1 MPNAF
6 VKSDYLKV
14 FIADLIDAMP
24 YLKAS
29 KSHFTASDIKG
40 KKPGEVYNFGLR
52 DSGSPTSG
60 IAITAADR
68 TTVDE
73 RKIWLAVR
81 NKKSAV
87 SLNTLESVV
96 DIDQFDQEIG
106 KTYGLN
112 LGAEV
117 QKDVL
122 GISYFNANVAKVA
135 TSNGWSAL
143 ASAIAHQRAARTG
156 SQLFGYL
163 SPEAEANLSVH
174 SLNNWHFENSDLVQ
188 KFYKEASIGTFHM
201 TNFAYVT
208 DTPVVSVPAN
218 GFGTVTVSAGA
229 DAVAPTTSLSGAVD
243 RTALTVSALTVAIP
257 AGTPFT
263 IAGAYACDS
272 LGRPLLRT
280 PFSFVVQEDAAVG
293 ATTLYVQKVIV
304 GNTGARNLYHASW
317 TGVGDIAGTLV
328 CQLANSV
335 DYEVAQI
342 RTSDTMNWDNID
354 LDPVVGGENTSETFG
369 GVKIQVAKYGN
380 GDARA
385 NTTRWDCAYLAGIV
399 DNRLASLAYI
409 PV

>member
-143 ASAIAHQRAARTG
+143 AAAIAHQRAARTG

-218 GFGTVTVSAGA
+218 GFGKVTVSAGA
-229 DAVAPTTSLSGAVD
+229 DAVSPTTSLSGAVD

-263 IAGAYACDS
+263 IDGAYACDS

-280 PFSFVVQEDAAVG
+280 PFSFVVQEDAKVG

-317 TGVGDIAGTLV
+317 TGVGDIAGTLD
-328 CQLANSV
+328 CQLANGV

>member
-60 IAITAADR
+60 IAITSADR

-112 LGAEV
+112 IGAEV

-143 ASAIAHQRAARTG
+143 AAAIAHQRAARTG

-218 GFGTVTVSAGA
+218 GFGKVTVSAGA

-263 IAGAYACDS
+263 IDGAYACDS

-293 ATTLYVQKVIV
+293 DTKLYVQKVIV

-328 CQLANSV
+328 CQLANDV

>member
-14 FIADLIDAMP
+14 FVADLIDAMP

-60 IAITAADR
+60 IAITSADR

-143 ASAIAHQRAARTG
+143 AAAIAHQRAARTG

-328 CQLANSV
+328 CQLANGV

>member
-6 VKSDYLKV
+6 VESDYLKV

-143 ASAIAHQRAARTG
+143 AAAIAHQRAARTG

-229 DAVAPTTSLSGAVD
+229 DAVAPATSLSGAVD

>member
-143 ASAIAHQRAARTG
+143 AAAIAHQRAARTG

-263 IAGAYACDS
+263 MAGAYACDS

-293 ATTLYVQKVIV
+293 ATKLYVQKVIV

-317 TGVGDIAGTLV
+317 TGVGNIKGTLV
-328 CQLANSV
+328 CQLANGV

>member
-143 ASAIAHQRAARTG
+143 AAAIAHQRAARTG

-218 GFGTVTVSAGA
+218 GFGKVTVSAGA

-280 PFSFVVQEDAAVG
+280 PFSFVVQEDAKVG

-328 CQLANSV
+328 CQLANGV

>member
-143 ASAIAHQRAARTG
+143 AAAIAHQRAARTG

-229 DAVAPTTSLSGAVD
+229 DAVAPTASLSGAVD

-328 CQLANSV
+328 CQLANGV

>member
-14 FIADLIDAMP
+14 FVADLIDAMP

-143 ASAIAHQRAARTG
+143 AAAIAHQRAARTG

-328 CQLANSV
+328 CQLANGV

-380 GDARA
+380 GDSRA

>member
-6 VKSDYLKV
+6 VNSDYLKV

-143 ASAIAHQRAARTG
+143 AAAIAHQRAARTG

-229 DAVAPTTSLSGAVD
+229 DAVAPATSLSGAVD

-304 GNTGARNLYHASW
+304 GNTGARNLYHARW

>member
-143 ASAIAHQRAARTG
+143 AAAIAHQRAARTG

>member
-143 ASAIAHQRAARTG
+143 AAAIAHQRAARTG

-188 KFYKEASIGTFHM
+188 RFYKEASIGTFHM

-317 TGVGDIAGTLV
+317 TGVGDIKGTLV
-328 CQLANSV
+328 CQLANGV

>member
-14 FIADLIDAMP
+14 FVADLIDAMP

-143 ASAIAHQRAARTG
+143 AAAIAHQRAARTG

-218 GFGTVTVSAGA
+218 GFGKVTVSAGA
-229 DAVAPTTSLSGAVD
+229 DAVAPTASLSGAVD

-280 PFSFVVQEDAAVG
+280 PFSFVVQEDAKVG

-328 CQLANSV
+328 CQLANGV

>member
-73 RKIWLAVR
+73 RKIWLVVR

-96 DIDQFDQEIG
+96 DIDQFGQEIG

-143 ASAIAHQRAARTG
+143 AAAIAHQRAARTG

-208 DTPVVSVPAN
+208 DTPVVSVPVN

-229 DAVAPTTSLSGAVD
+229 DAVAPTASLSGAVD

-328 CQLANSV
+328 CQLANGV

-399 DNRLASLAYI
+399 DNRLASLSYI

>member
-143 ASAIAHQRAARTG
+143 AAAIAHQRAARTG

-218 GFGTVTVSAGA
+218 GFGKVTVSAGA
-229 DAVAPTTSLSGAVD
+229 DAVAPTTSLAGAVD

-280 PFSFVVQEDAAVG
+280 PFSFVVQEDAKVG

-317 TGVGDIAGTLV
+317 TGVGNIAGTLV
-328 CQLANSV
+328 CQLANGV

>member
-143 ASAIAHQRAARTG
+143 AAAIAHQRAARTG

-208 DTPVVSVPAN
+208 DMPVVPVPAN
-218 GFGTVTVSAGA
+218 GFGKVTVSAGA

-263 IAGAYACDS
+263 IDGAYACDS

-317 TGVGDIAGTLV
+317 TGVGDIKGTLV
-328 CQLANSV
+328 CQLANGV

-354 LDPVVGGENTSETFG
+354 LDPGVGGENTSETFG

-385 NTTRWDCAYLAGIV
+385 NTTRRDCAYLAGIV
-399 DNRLASLAYI
+399 DNRLASLAYN

>member
-14 FIADLIDAMP
+14 FVADLIDAMP

-143 ASAIAHQRAARTG
+143 AAAIAHQRAARTG

-317 TGVGDIAGTLV
+317 TGVGNIAGKLV
-328 CQLANSV
+328 CQLANGV

>member
-14 FIADLIDAMP
+14 FVADLIDAMP

-143 ASAIAHQRAARTG
+143 AAAIAHQRAARTG

-218 GFGTVTVSAGA
+218 GFGKVTVSAGA
-229 DAVAPTTSLSGAVD
+229 DAVAPTTSLAGAVD

-280 PFSFVVQEDAAVG
+280 PFSFVVQEDAEVG

-328 CQLANSV
+328 CQLANGV

>member
-143 ASAIAHQRAARTG
+143 AAAIAHQRAARTG

-188 KFYKEASIGTFHM
+188 RFYKEASIGTFHM

-229 DAVAPTTSLSGAVD
+229 DAVAPTKSLSGAVD

-263 IAGAYACDS
+263 IDGAYACDS

-317 TGVGDIAGTLV
+317 PGVGDIKGTLV
-328 CQLANSV
+328 CQLTNGV

-369 GVKIQVAKYGN
+369 GVKIPVAQYGN

-385 NTTRWDCAYLAGIV
+385 TTPRGDCAYLAGSV
-399 DNRLASLAYI
+399 DTRLASLAYI

>member
-143 ASAIAHQRAARTG
+143 AAAIAHQRAARTG

-293 ATTLYVQKVIV
+293 ATKLYVQKVIV

-328 CQLANSV
+328 CQLANGV

>member
-14 FIADLIDAMP
+14 FVADLIDAMP

-143 ASAIAHQRAARTG
+143 AAAIAHQRAARTG

-280 PFSFVVQEDAAVG
+280 PFSFVVQEDAKVG

-317 TGVGDIAGTLV
+317 TGVGDIKGTLV
-328 CQLANSV
+328 CQLANGV

>member
-14 FIADLIDAMP
+14 FVADLIDAMP

-143 ASAIAHQRAARTG
+143 AAAIAHQRAARTG

-328 CQLANSV
+328 CQLANGV

>member
-14 FIADLIDAMP
+14 FVADLIDAMP

-143 ASAIAHQRAARTG
+143 AAAIAHQRAARTG

-280 PFSFVVQEDAAVG
+280 PFSFVVQEDAKVG
-293 ATTLYVQKVIV
+293 ATKLYVQKVIV

-317 TGVGDIAGTLV
+317 TGVGDIKGTLV
-328 CQLANSV
+328 CQLANGV

>member
-143 ASAIAHQRAARTG
+143 AAAIAHQRAARTG

-229 DAVAPTTSLSGAVD
+229 DAVAPTASLSGAVD

>member
-14 FIADLIDAMP
+14 FVADLIDAMP

-143 ASAIAHQRAARTG
+143 AAAIAHQRAARTG

-188 KFYKEASIGTFHM
+188 RFYKEASIGTFHM

-218 GFGTVTVSAGA
+218 GFGKVTVSAGA

-317 TGVGDIAGTLV
+317 TGVGNIAGTLV
-328 CQLANSV
+328 CQLANGV

>member
-14 FIADLIDAMP
+14 FVADLIDAMP

-143 ASAIAHQRAARTG
+143 AAAIAHQRAARTG

-201 TNFAYVT
+201 ANFAYVT

-229 DAVAPTTSLSGAVD
+229 DAVAPTTSLAGAVD

-280 PFSFVVQEDAAVG
+280 PFSFVVQEDAKVG

-328 CQLANSV
+328 CQLANGV

>member
-143 ASAIAHQRAARTG
+143 AAAIAHQRAARTG

-218 GFGTVTVSAGA
+218 GFGKVTVSAGA

-328 CQLANSV
+328 CQLANGV

>member
-14 FIADLIDAMP
+14 FVADLIDAMP

-143 ASAIAHQRAARTG
+143 AAAIAHQRAARTG

-229 DAVAPTTSLSGAVD
+229 DAVAPTTSLAGAVD

-280 PFSFVVQEDAAVG
+280 PFSFVVQEDAKVG

-328 CQLANSV
+328 CQLANGV

>member
-143 ASAIAHQRAARTG
+143 AAAIAHQRAARTG

-188 KFYKEASIGTFHM
+188 RFYKEASIGTFHM

-229 DAVAPTTSLSGAVD
+229 DAVSPTTSLSGAVD

-263 IAGAYACDS
+263 MAGAYACDS

-328 CQLANSV
+328 CQLANGV

>member
-60 IAITAADR
+60 IAVTAADR

-143 ASAIAHQRAARTG
+143 AAAIAHQRAARTG

-174 SLNNWHFENSDLVQ
+174 SLNNWHFENGDLVQ

>member
-29 KSHFTASDIKG
+29 KSHFTASEIKG

-143 ASAIAHQRAARTG
+143 AAAIAHQRAARTG

-229 DAVAPTTSLSGAVD
+229 DAVAPATSLSGAVD

>member
-143 ASAIAHQRAARTG
+143 AAAIAHQRAARTG

-218 GFGTVTVSAGA
+218 GFGKVTVSAGA

-317 TGVGDIAGTLV
+317 TGVGNIAGTLV
-328 CQLANSV
+328 CQLANGV

>member
-14 FIADLIDAMP
+14 FVADLIDAMP

-143 ASAIAHQRAARTG
+143 AAAIAHQRAARTG

-304 GNTGARNLYHASW
+304 GNTGARNLYHAGW

-328 CQLANSV
+328 CQLANGV

>member
-87 SLNTLESVV
+87 NLNTLESVV

-143 ASAIAHQRAARTG
+143 AAAIAHQRAARTG

-208 DTPVVSVPAN
+208 DTPVVSVPAG

-280 PFSFVVQEDAAVG
+280 PFSFVVQEDAAIG
-293 ATTLYVQKVIV
+293 DTTLYVQKVIV

-317 TGVGDIAGTLV
+317 TGVGDISGTLV

>member
-143 ASAIAHQRAARTG
+143 AAAIAHQRAARTG

-208 DTPVVSVPAN
+208 DTPVVSVPAK

-229 DAVAPTTSLSGAVD
+229 DAVAPTKSLSGAVD

-263 IAGAYACDS
+263 IDGAYACDS

-293 ATTLYVQKVIV
+293 ATKLYVQKVIV

-317 TGVGDIAGTLV
+317 TGVGDIKGTLV
-328 CQLANSV
+328 CQLTNGV

>member
-14 FIADLIDAMP
+14 FVADLIDAMP

-143 ASAIAHQRAARTG
+143 AAAIAHQRAARTG

-280 PFSFVVQEDAAVG
+280 PFSFVVQEDAEVG

-317 TGVGDIAGTLV
+317 TGVGDIKGTLV
-328 CQLANSV
+328 CQLANGV

>member
-143 ASAIAHQRAARTG
+143 AAAIAHQRAARTG

-229 DAVAPTTSLSGAVD
+229 DEVAPTTSLSGAVD

-293 ATTLYVQKVIV
+293 ATKLYVQKVIV
-304 GNTGARNLYHASW
+304 GNTGARNLYHARW

>member
-14 FIADLIDAMP
+14 FVADLIDAMP

-135 TSNGWSAL
+135 TSNGWSSL
-143 ASAIAHQRAARTG
+143 AAAIAHQRAARTG

-218 GFGTVTVSAGA
+218 GFGTVRVSAGA

>member
-68 TTVDE
+68 ITVDE

-143 ASAIAHQRAARTG
+143 AAAIAHQRAARTG

>member
-14 FIADLIDAMP
+14 FVADLIDAMP

-143 ASAIAHQRAARTG
+143 AAAIAHQRAARTG

-263 IAGAYACDS
+263 MAGAYACDS

-328 CQLANSV
+328 CQLANGV

-342 RTSDTMNWDNID
+342 RTSDTMNWDNIE